1 MLAFCRLSYQY
12 FCALAVVAVAMQFSS
27 ASWAQETSAGSAA
40 VPQVSIAQPLIT
52 QPVDEAQ
59 LTVLKGN
66 THALARPAFDLGTAP
81 ATLPMQRMLLVLK
94 RSPQQEAALR
104 KLLDDQQRKSSPNY
118 HKWLT
123 PEQFGQQ
130 FGPSDSDMQTIT
142 LWLQS
147 HGFQVGSTKGRSVLE
162 FSGSASQVKEAF
174 HTTIHKYIVKGEQHW
189 ANASD
194 PSIPTALTPAVAGVL
209 TLHNFLSKPH
219 IHFSPQP
226 LAAKLVSPG
235 PGKKPQVTF
244 PAQDGQPTTYALAP
258 QDYAVIYNISPVYNE
273 TTGVS
278 DGNGTSIAV
287 VGRSNLYNSGADVI
301 DFFYD
306 AIGAGPGYGEPTFN
320 IILDGPDPGDLGGGE
335 EAEATLDS
343 TWSGALAPGATVD
356 LVVSASTNTTDG
368 IDLSEL
374 YIVENN
380 LADVMTESFG
390 TCEYYSTDS
399 QVAGVNAV
407 AEQAA
412 AQGITYFVSAGDD
425 GAEGCDDQDSET
437 VATGPLSVNVLAST
451 PFTVAVGGTQFNE
464 NGDDTKYWT
473 SNPPMSETA
482 ISYIPEDVWN
492 ASCLST
498 ACGANAGI
506 WAGSGGVSSGN
517 VANGGTFAGF
527 PKPVW
532 QTGFGDGFRDVPDV
546 ALTSAGHD
554 PYLLCLEGSCL
565 PDSTGNFYIYFVWG
579 TSAAAPSFAGIMALV
594 DQQMATLNPTQGPRQ
609 GQADYVLYPLAAA
622 QQANTALTGLCN
634 GSNTTTLPSTASCVF
649 NDVTVGN
656 NAVPGEANYGL
667 ANADYEAG
675 VGYDMASGLGSVNV
689 ANLVNQWNS
698 ITSKFAPTTTTL
710 TLNSSTTLVHGSPL
724 SFTAAVA
731 PSGSGTGVPTGDV
744 ALYSFL
750 DPGQLAEGFF
760 TLAAGTATSTI
771 SSLPGGTYTLMA
783 QYGGDS
789 TFAPSLSQ
797 PSGTVTITPEASAT
811 ALSVLTFNQ
820 NGNPIPFT
828 SGPFGA
834 FVYLRAD
841 VAGASG
847 HGFPTGGVTF
857 SDTFGSIP
865 GSSNPYALNSQGN
878 TATPNGVLT
887 FDTGT
892 HTISASYGGDVSF
905 NPSASSSL
913 SFTIQPGFF
922 AAVPSSQ
929 SQVAISAPGGS
940 GSTSVAVAYSTG
952 FSGTIALACSGLPT
966 GAACVI
972 SPASIK
978 GSGAAT
984 TTNCAITVTTT
995 AATAKLLPPARGI
1008 YVAQWLTGMGLLF
1021 GMVVIGG
1028 SKRQWARGMFL
1039 ASMLLLICLVPG
1051 CGGGSSN
1058 TTPPAPPPA
1067 VSTPA
1072 GSYNVVVNATS
1083 GAATSSTGFT
1093 LVVQ

>member
-1 MLAFCRLSYQY
+1 MDGPTPSSTLSVLEGRSYLLVKVPKT
-12 FCALAVVAVAMQFSS
+12 CPLS
-27 ASWAQETSAGSAA
+27 AASPISIFVPWLWLLWRCNFLRRYWRRKRDAGPAA

-52 QPVDEAQ
+52 QPVDEGQ

-66 THALARPAFDLGTAP
+66 THPLARPAFDLGTAP

-104 KLLDDQQRKSSPNY
+104 KLLDEQQSKGSPNY

-123 PEQFGQQ
+123 PTQFGEQ

-209 TLHNFLSKPH
+209 TLHNFLKKPQ

-226 LAAKLVSPG
+226 VAAKLVSAG
-235 PGKKPQVTF
+235 PGKRPQVTF
-244 PAQDGQPTTYALAP
+244 PAQNGQPTTYALAP
-258 QDYAVIYNISPVYNE
+258 QDFAVIYNIDPLYNGA
-273 TTGVS
+273 TQVI
-278 DGNGTSIAV
+278 DGSATSIAV
-287 VGRSNLYNSGADVI
+287 VGRSNLYNGGADVES
-301 DFFYD
+301 F
-306 AIGAGPGYGEPTFN
+306 YGEVGTGNNFSSPNFS

-343 TWSGALAPGATVD
+343 TWSGAIAPGALVD

-380 LADVMTESFG
+380 LADIMTESFG

-399 QVAGVNAV
+399 QIAGVNAV

-464 NGDDTKYWT
+464 NGDYTKYWT
-473 SNPPMSETA
+473 SNPPISETA

-498 ACGANAGI
+498 TCGSNAGI

-532 QTGFGDGFRDVPDV
+532 QMSFGDGFRDVPDV

-554 PYLLCLEGSCL
+554 PYLLCLEGSCQ
-565 PDSTGNFYIYFVWG
+565 PDSSGDFYIYFVWG

-622 QQANTALTGLCN
+622 QEANTALTGQCN
-634 GSNTTTLPSTASCVF
+634 GSNTTTLPNITSCVF

-656 NAVPGEANYGL
+656 NAVPGELDYGL
-667 ANADYEAG
+667 ASADYQAG

-698 ITSKFAPTTTTL
+698 IASKLNATTTTL
-710 TLNSSTTLVHGSPL
+710 TLNSSTTLVHGTPL

-731 PSGSGTGVPTGDV
+731 PSEWNRRSHGRCCALFILGLGT
-744 ALYSFL
+744 
-750 DPGQLAEGFF
+750 
-760 TLAAGTATSTI
+760 
-771 SSLPGGTYTLMA
+771 
-783 QYGGDS
+783 
-789 TFAPSLSQ
+789 LSRR
-797 PSGTVTITPEASAT
+797 I
-811 ALSVLTFNQ
+811 F
-820 NGNPIPFT
+820 
-828 SGPFGA
+828 
-834 FVYLRAD
+834 
-841 VAGASG
+841 
-847 HGFPTGGVTF
+847 
-857 SDTFGSIP
+857 
-865 GSSNPYALNSQGN
+865 YAR
-878 TATPNGVLT
+878 
-887 FDTGT
+887 
-892 HTISASYGGDVSF
+892 
-905 NPSASSSL
+905 
-913 SFTIQPGFF
+913 
-922 AAVPSSQ
+922 
-929 SQVAISAPGGS
+929 
-940 GSTSVAVAYSTG
+940 
-952 FSGTIALACSGLPT
+952 
-966 GAACVI
+966 
-972 SPASIK
+972 
-978 GSGAAT
+978 
-984 TTNCAITVTTT
+984 
-995 AATAKLLPPARGI
+995 RGI
-1008 YVAQWLTGMGLLF
+1008 G
-1021 GMVVIGG
+1021 
-1028 SKRQWARGMFL
+1028 
-1039 ASMLLLICLVPG
+1039 
-1051 CGGGSSN
+1051 
-1058 TTPPAPPPA
+1058 
-1067 VSTPA
+1067 
-1072 GSYNVVVNATS
+1072 
-1083 GAATSSTGFT
+1083 
-1093 LVVQ
+1093 

>member
-1 MLAFCRLSYQY
+1 MSAFCRLSYQY
-12 FCALAVVAVAMQFSS
+12 FCALVVVTVAMQSS
-27 ASWAQETSAGSAA
+27 SPLLAQETIARRAA
-40 VPQVSIAQPLIT
+40 VPQVSLAQPLIT
-52 QPVDEAQ
+52 QPVDETQ

-66 THALARPAFDLGTAP
+66 THPLARSAFDLGTAP

-104 KLLDDQQRKSSPNY
+104 KLLDEQQSKGSPNY

-123 PEQFGQQ
+123 PTQFGKQ

-142 LWLQS
+142 LWLQA
-147 HGFQVGSTKGRSVLE
+147 HGFEVGSTKGRSVLE

-209 TLHNFLSKPH
+209 TLHNFLKKPH

-226 LAAKLVSPG
+226 VAAKLVSPG
-235 PGKKPQVTF
+235 PGKRPQVTF
-244 PAQDGQPTTYALAP
+244 PAQNGQPTTYALGP
-258 QDYAVIYNISPVYNE
+258 QDYATIYNINPVYS
-273 TTGVS
+273 TQSGGLST
-278 DGNGTSIAV
+278 IAV
-287 VGRSNLYNSGADVI
+287 VGRSNLYSGGEDVQ
-301 DFFYD
+301 DFRNY
-306 AIGAGPGYGEPTFN
+306 AFN
-320 IILDGPDPGDLGGGE
+320 LCCGSFSIILDGPDPGDLGGGE

-343 TWSGALAPGATVD
+343 SWSGAIAPGATVD

-368 IDLSEL
+368 IDLSET
-374 YIVENN
+374 YIIENN
-380 LADVMTESFG
+380 LADIMTESFG
-390 TCEYYSTDS
+390 SCEYYSTDS
-399 QVAGVNAV
+399 EIVGVNAL

-451 PFTVAVGGTQFNE
+451 PYTVAVGGTQFNE
-464 NGDDTKYWT
+464 NGDDAKYW
-473 SNPPMSETA
+473 SSAAPISETA

-492 ASCLST
+492 AGCLSST
-498 ACGANAGI
+498 CGSNAGI

-517 VANGGTFAGF
+517 IGSGGTFAGF

-532 QTGFGDGFRDVPDV
+532 QTGFGDTFRDVPDV
-546 ALTSAGHD
+546 ALTAAGHD
-554 PYLLCLEGSCL
+554 PYLLCIEGSCL
-565 PDSTGNFYIYFVWG
+565 PDSQGELYIYFVWG

-594 DQQMATLNPTQGPRQ
+594 DQQMAGVNPAQGLRQ

-622 QQANTALTGLCN
+622 QQANAALSGLCN
-634 GSNTTTLPSTASCVF
+634 GSSTTTLPNTGCVF
-649 NDVTVGN
+649 NDVTTGN
-656 NAVPGEANYGL
+656 NSVPGEANYGL
-667 ANADYEAG
+667 ASADYQAG

-698 ITSKFAPTTTTL
+698 ISSKLNATTTTL

-731 PSGSGTGVPTGDV
+731 PSSGTGTPTGDV
-744 ALYSFL
+744 ALYSL
-750 DPGQLAEGFF
+750 LGLGPLGEGFF
-760 TLAAGTATSTI
+760 TLAAGTANSTI
-771 SSLPGGTYTLMA
+771 SNLPGGTYTLTA
-783 QYGGDS
+783 QYSGDS
-789 TFAPSLSQ
+789 NFAPSLSE
-797 PSGTVTITPEASAT
+797 PTALITVTPEPSTT

-820 NGNPIPFT
+820 NGNPIPVT
-828 SGPFGA
+828 SEPFGT
-834 FVYLRAD
+834 FIYLRAD

-847 HGFPTGGVTF
+847 HGIPTGGVTF
-857 SDTFGSIP
+857 SDTFGAIP

-892 HTISASYGGDVSF
+892 HTIAASYGGDASF
-905 NPSASSSL
+905 NASASSSV

-922 AAVPSSQ
+922 AAVPSNQ
-929 SQVAISAPGGS
+929 SQVVISAPGSS
-940 GSTSVAVAYSTG
+940 GSTAVSVSYSTG
-952 FSGTIALACSGLPT
+952 FSGTISLACSGLPT
-966 GAACVI
+966 GAACVF

-978 GSGAAT
+978 SNGAAT
-984 TTNCAITVTTT
+984 TTNCTITVNTT
-995 AATAKLLPPARGI
+995 AATAKLLPSRRGI
-1008 YVAQWLTGMGLLF
+1008 YFAQLITGMGLLF
-1021 GMVVIGG
+1021 GLVLIGG
-1028 SKRQWARGMFL
+1028 PKRQRARGIFL

-1051 CGGGSSN
+1051 CGGGSSK
-1058 TTPPAPPPA
+1058 TTPPTPPPA

-1072 GSYNVVVNATS
+1072 GSYSIVVNATS
-1083 GAATSSTGFT
+1083 GAATSSTGFA
-1093 LVVQ
+1093 LIVQ